1 MATNA
6 VYGVAVYGSS
16 QYGTLF
22 VTADAGSY
30 TLTGGAATFK
40 RDLVVQG
47 DAGSFALTGVAA
59 SLLTSRILTADAGA
73 YALTGYSSTLIRDEV
88 IYAGAFAFHYT
99 GNDAGLITDRILTSD
114 AGAYSITGGAADLL
128 KASVLT
134 SDAGSYAIT
143 GKDAGLQ
150 VTPVVTE
157 IVSTGGLP
165 KKVKTKVKKSQRD
178 EVEAIVR
185 EAFDKMDGTYVPP
198 EVVAEIQQDVKREI
212 KQIDL
217 SEHDYAIGQINAL
230 LLQARMTLQEY
241 EANLDDEESLLML
254 I

>member
-6 VYGVAVYGSS
+6 VYGVAAYGSS

-22 VTADAGSY
+22 VTAAAGSY

-40 RDLVVQG
+40 RDYVIQGVV
-47 DAGSFALTGVAA
+47 GSYALTGVDA
-59 SLLTSRILTADAGA
+59 SLLTSHVLSASAGS
-73 YALTGYSSTLIRDEV
+73 YALTGYSSTLIRDEI
-88 IYAGAFAFHYT
+88 IYAGAFAFAYT
-99 GNDAGLITDRILTSD
+99 GYDAGLITNRVLASN
-114 AGAYSITGGAADLL
+114 AGSYSITGG
-128 KASVLT
+128 
-134 SDAGSYAIT
+134 DAGLARSLSVTGDAGAYAII
-143 GKDAGLQ
+143 GKDANFQ
-150 VTPVVTE
+150 FTPVVTE
-157 IVSTGGLP
+157 YVTTGGLP

-217 SEHDYAIGQINAL
+217 TEHDYAIGQINAL
-230 LLQARMTLQEY
+230 LLQARITLQEY

>member
-6 VYGVAVYGSS
+6 VYGVAAYGSS

-59 SLLTSRILTADAGA
+59 SLLAARILTSEAGA
-73 YALTGYSSTLIRDEV
+73 YALTGYSSTLIHNDV
-88 IYAGAFAFHYT
+88 LYAGYFAFAYT
-99 GNDAGLITDRILTSD
+99 GYDAELSANRLLVAD
-114 AGAYSITGGAADLL
+114 AGAYSITGGDANLL
-128 KASVLT
+128 KDSVLT
-134 SDAGSYAIT
+134 SDSGSYAIT
-143 GKDAGLQ
+143 GNNADLQ
-150 VTPVVTE
+150 FTPVVTE
-157 IVSTGGLP
+157 IVTTGGLP

-185 EAFDKMDGTYVPP
+185 EAFDKMDGTYVEP
-198 EVVAEIQQDVKREI
+198 EIIAEIQKDIKREI

-230 LLQARMTLQEY
+230 LLQARLRLQEY
-241 EANLDDEESLLML
+241 EAEIDDEESLLML